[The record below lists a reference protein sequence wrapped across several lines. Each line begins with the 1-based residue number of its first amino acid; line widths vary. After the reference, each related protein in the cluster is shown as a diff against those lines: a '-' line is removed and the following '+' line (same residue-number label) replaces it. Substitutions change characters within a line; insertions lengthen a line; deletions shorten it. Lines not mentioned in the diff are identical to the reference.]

1 MKNILKKGYIRI
13 SDIVESNN
21 NRPVKIGSNEYIKA
35 VDRQIKKLNKEGK
48 TKTALRTS
56 KVFKKYLPEL
66 YSKNANIKTVRGL
79 VRNRYRVSN
88 DFEKLIIKKIF
99 RLEMAKNNGKRS
111 INFKYRGEPTFSNKF
126 LSLRNDNLDEFVE
139 YIISGYQYTVIP
151 TFGSDAMNEF
161 NLNLIRDFRIV
172 DHVFSG
178 DVDFKESNKNG
189 SFFRYLNN
197 TNINLERYQIMS
209 KNSSSRLNSEHCLIY
224 ALHNAGIDR
233 NLTNRIKSTFETGSY
248 FPKKNLITVADI
260 IKKTIILYTFDG
272 IKPRTVK
279 IGKYSDS
286 VEIALYKDHY
296 FILED
301 TIYTNYSSL
310 NYEKVKDI
318 QNFHNIYR
326 EVNGVFVKCKDKYK
340 VNSLKLIRNLLE
352 TNNFI
357 KDSPLIKKEDS
368 FQKIKTSDECLDCI
382 EEEVKEY
389 EYKDRKEEKL
399 NIFYAD
405 TETCTKDAHKPLLIG
420 VVSHKNIN
428 IKNVKIFQNNEK
440 DSVYYDFM
448 DYIYKNS
455 TKTENV
461 IIYFHNLKYDYHVL
475 LPYITH
481 REAPCEK
488 DNLIYSVSVLYKDRT
503 FNFRDSYKLASFPL
517 NKFQKTF
524 NLDEEYNKKEAIAY
538 DFYNMDNINSVDT
551 DIKEY
556 MSFLNE
562 KDKNIFLDNLK
573 NNKEFLYNQY
583 DNTFDSNSYYRYYLK
598 YDVLILALGIQK
610 FESIINNITNNKLN
624 LHNYLTISSL
634 TYAYMGLNGSF
645 DGVYQLSG
653 NIRDFCNKA
662 VTGGRVM
669 VNKKYKKQVI
679 ENKIA
684 DYDGVSL
691 YPSSI
696 KRLCDEMGLPKGA
709 PKRIQVYDKKI
720 LDSYSYYIVKIQINK
735 INKFQQLPM
744 VSYKNKEGLLK
755 YVNKINEPVVVYVDM
770 LTLTDWVE
778 FQDIEYIIL
787 DGVYWNSGYNQK
799 MGEIIQYLFNER
811 LKQKKEGNEAM
822 QQILK
827 LMMNSAYGKTIT
839 KKTLTEKIIVKS
851 NYKENYIY
859 NNFNT
864 IKKYENLYNNDSLVT
879 VDKCDN
885 SYNMAH
891 IGAIVLSMS
900 KRIMNEVFDVANR
913 LNCPLYYTDTDS
925 IHCNYDDVPL
935 IEKEYF
941 NKYNKNITGKQ
952 LGQFH
957 IDFNLK
963 NSVGEVYATKSIF
976 LGKKC
981 YIDKLE
987 GKDKNGKIIND
998 YHIRLKGVST
1008 QAINYSTNKY
1018 FNNNPF
1024 KLYEH
1029 LIDNEHKFIM
1039 NPRGVEYKPV
1049 FKYDKHKIYTIND
1062 GSIFR
1067 NIKF

>member
-1 MKNILKKGYIRI
+1 MDTLKKGYIRI
-13 SDIVESNN
+13 SDIVESTN
-21 NRPVKIGSNEYIKA
+21 NRQVKIGSKAYNEA
-35 VDRQIKKLNKEGK
+35 VNRQIKKLKKAGK
-48 TKTALRTS
+48 NKTAFRTD

-66 YSKNANIKTVRGL
+66 YSEKANINTIRGL

-88 DFEKLIIKKIF
+88 DYEELVIKKIF
-99 RLEMAKNNGKRS
+99 RLEMTKNNGKRS
-111 INFKYRGEPTFSNKF
+111 INFKYRGDNDFSNKF
-126 LSLRNDNLDEFVE
+126 LSLRHENLEEFIE
-139 YIISGYQYTVIP
+139 YIISGYSLTQVP

-161 NLNLIRDFRIV
+161 NLNLVRDFRII
-172 DHVFSG
+172 DHAFIG

-197 TNINLERYQIMS
+197 TDINLERYQIMS
-209 KNSSSRLNSEHCLIY
+209 KNSSPNLNSEHCLIY
-224 ALHNAGIDR
+224 ALHNAGIDK
-233 NLTNRIKSTFETGSY
+233 NLTNRIKTTFETGSY
-248 FPKKNLITVADI
+248 FPKKNLITITDI

-272 IKPRTVK
+272 VRQQTSK
-279 IGKYSDS
+279 IGKYDDS
-286 VEIALYKDHY
+286 IKIALYKDHY
-296 FILED
+296 FIFED

-310 NYEKVKDI
+310 NYQEVKDI
-318 QNFHNIYR
+318 KKFYNIYIK
-326 EVNGVFVKCKDKYK
+326 VNGVFKKCKDKFK
-340 VNSLKLIRNLLE
+340 ISSLKLIKNLLE
-352 TNNFI
+352 TDNFI

-368 FQKIKTSDECLDCI
+368 FQKIKKYEECLDCI
-382 EEEVKEY
+382 DDEVKEY
-389 EYKDRKEEKL
+389 EYKARKEEKL

-405 TETCTKDAHKPLLIG
+405 TETCTTGAHKPLLIG
-420 VVSHKNIN
+420 VVSNKNTN
-428 IKNVKIFQNNEK
+428 IKNVKIFQNNES

-448 DYIYKNS
+448 DYIYNNS
-455 TKTENV
+455 KKTENV

-481 REAPCEK
+481 RDAPCEK
-488 DNLIYSVSVLYKDRT
+488 DNLLYSVSVLYKDRT

-524 NLDEEYNKKEAIAY
+524 NLDDEYNKKEAIAY
-538 DFYNMDNINSVDT
+538 DFYNMENINSVNT
-551 DIKEY
+551 NINEY
-556 MSFLNE
+556 MSFLNK
-562 KDKNIFLDNLK
+562 KDKITFLDNLK
-573 NNKEFLYNQY
+573 NNKEFLYNKY
-583 DNTFDSNSYYRYYLK
+583 DNTFDSNNYYRYYLK

-610 FESIINNITNNKLN
+610 FETIINNITNNKLN

-634 TYAYMGLNGSF
+634 TFAYMALNGSF

-653 NIRDFCNKA
+653 SIRDFVNKA

-669 VNKKYKKQVI
+669 VNEKYKKQVI
-679 ENKIA
+679 EKKLA

-691 YPSSI
+691 YPSAI
-696 KRLCDEMGLPKGA
+696 KRVCEEMGLPKGA
-709 PKRIQVYDKKI
+709 PKRISEYDKKN
-720 LDSYSYYIVKIQINK
+720 LDNYSYYIVKIQINK

-755 YVNKINEPVVVYVDM
+755 YVNKITEPVVVYVDM
-770 LTLTDWVE
+770 ITLTDWIE
-778 FQDIEYIIL
+778 FQDIEYNIL
-787 DGVYWNSGYNQK
+787 DGVYWNSGYNGK
-799 MGEIIQYLFNER
+799 MGEVIQYLFNER
-811 LKQKKEGNEAM
+811 LKHKKKGNEAM

-851 NYKENYIY
+851 NYKVNYIY

-864 IKKYENLYNNDSLVT
+864 IKKYENLYNNDTLVT

-891 IGAIVLSMS
+891 VGAIVLSMS
-900 KRIMNEVFDVANR
+900 KRIMNEVFNVANTCK
-913 LNCPLYYTDTDS
+913 CPLYYTDTDS
-925 IHCNYDDVPL
+925 IHCNYDDVPT

-941 NKYNKNITGKQ
+941 NKYKKNITGKQ

-963 NSVGEVYATKSIF
+963 NSVGEVYATKSVF

-987 GKDKNGKIIND
+987 GKDENGKIIND

-1008 QAINYSTNKY
+1008 QAITHSTEEFFKG
-1018 FNNNPF
+1018 NPF

-1039 NPRGVEYKPV
+1039 NPPGVEYKPV
-1049 FKYDKHKIYTIND
+1049 FQYNKHKIYTIND
-1062 GSIFR
+1062 GSISR
-1067 NIKF
+1067 TLKF